1 MTRKGKLWTLII
13 EFAKSN
19 RWLMLAIP
27 LRSLAE
33 IATNFTVL
41 LMSGELLEMISSSAL
56 KEELINY
63 SLKRLFIIF
72 VLQVLMQIM
81 ARYIEANKRFLLE
94 IQNNAINEKSMK
106 MDYEKLDDTGIQRL
120 RTRQEEFTNM
130 TGGLYKMLID
140 ILDKGIKN
148 IASVIFAL
156 YIVFQKD
163 VGNSWME
170 TNGSVL
176 ILILFSLLAIWFNG
190 KMLSKINIATKK
202 YMEQCME
209 GNRFL
214 IYYLYHILF
223 GCQNAKDLRI
233 YNQKPLILQGIQDAN
248 SIFQAAGKRYAK
260 EKRKKRYA
268 AQLVSILPGGLVYL
282 LTGINA
288 YKGVLGIGGVIKIAG
303 GIVYFINGMS
313 ELGEL
318 YSDMKLLS
326 SYSKDYIDYLD
337 IDEKKGELPV
347 KVFDGGEYVFEFDNV
362 SFCYP
367 HTDKYIIQNLNLT
380 LRHGEKIAIVGK
392 NGSGKTTLLKLLC
405 RLYDVTE
412 GEIKLN
418 GTNIREI
425 DYAQYNA
432 ILTAVFQDFSLFSLK
447 IGENIATKE
456 EYNEKELQKVL
467 ERSGLMNWINQT
479 RYGLNSFIGK
489 DFDEDGIELSG
500 GERQKVAIAR
510 AVYKR
515 APVVIMDEPTA
526 ALDPVSECEVYEQF
540 NDIVDY
546 KIAIYISHRLASCRF
561 CDRIIVLDSG
571 KVVQE
576 GKHEALVLREG
587 LYRDMWNAQAKHYK
601 TGSC

>member
-1 MTRKGKLWTLII
+1 M
-13 EFAKSN
+13 
-19 RWLMLAIP
+19 
-27 LRSLAE
+27 
-33 IATNFTVL
+33 
-41 LMSGELLEMISSSAL
+41 
-56 KEELINY
+56 
-63 SLKRLFIIF
+63 
-72 VLQVLMQIM
+72 
-81 ARYIEANKRFLLE
+81 
-94 IQNNAINEKSMK
+94 
-106 MDYEKLDDTGIQRL
+106 
-120 RTRQEEFTNM
+120 
-130 TGGLYKMLID
+130 
-140 ILDKGIKN
+140 
-148 IASVIFAL
+148 
-156 YIVFQKD
+156 
-163 VGNSWME
+163 
-170 TNGSVL
+170 
-176 ILILFSLLAIWFNG
+176 
-190 KMLSKINIATKK
+190 
-202 YMEQCME
+202 
-209 GNRFL
+209 
-214 IYYLYHILF
+214 
-223 GCQNAKDLRI
+223 
-233 YNQKPLILQGIQDAN
+233 
-248 SIFQAAGKRYAK
+248 
-260 EKRKKRYA
+260 
-268 AQLVSILPGGLVYL
+268 YL
-282 LTGINA
+282 LTGISA

-326 SYSKDYIDYLD
+326 AYSKDYIDYLD

-367 HTDKYIIQNLNLT
+367 HTDKYIIENLNLT

-418 GTNIREI
+418 GINIREI

-467 ERSGLMNWINQT
+467 GRSGLMNWINQT